1 MSIQNNQKRKKKKRL
16 FLSGKNW
23 WKQGKSRMT
32 YFTGRGQ
39 WQSEQA
45 TPEIPP
51 ERSDPWQT
59 KQLVGPSLAIL
70 AP

>member
-1 MSIQNNQKRKKKKRL
+1 LPWKELAEKGGNSMSKFHRE
-16 FLSGKNW
+16 W
-23 WKQGKSRMT
+23 V
-32 YFTGRGQ
+32 

-51 ERSDPWQT
+51 EKSDPWQAV
-59 KQLVGPSLAIL
+59 QPIAPSLAIL

>member
-1 MSIQNNQKRKKKKRL
+1 M
-16 FLSGKNW
+16 G
-23 WKQGKSRMT
+23 
-32 YFTGRGQ
+32 YFAGRGQ

-51 ERSDPWQT
+51 EKSDPWQT
-59 KQLVGPSLAIL
+59 VQLAGPSLAIL